1 MIMKTKYGDYLFI
14 IDKTNIG
21 FLLRVATLGGV
32 SVVELKLSIKTLE
45 MLINLIEMV
54 ALGTEG
60 SFVYIPMSDPT
71 CRYVWYMFRRPFEY
85 NTVFIKLYKQPIN
98 GDHDI
103 TIFDTETNVD
113 SGEIDNL
120 FSMFLAIQK

>member
-1 MIMKTKYGDYLFI
+1 MKTKYGDYLFI
-14 IDKTNIG
+14 IDKTSIG
-21 FLLRVATLGGV
+21 FLLTVATLGGV
-32 SVVELKLSIKTLE
+32 PVIELKLSLKTL
-45 MLINLIEMV
+45 MSLVALIENV

-71 CRYVWYMFRRPFEY
+71 CRYIWYMFRRPFEY
-85 NTVFIKLYKQPIN
+85 NMVFIKLYKQPIN